1 MSKIFLR
8 QTLTKKILDIFDS
21 LSLYIFT
28 IWKCIAYN
36 FFWRDGIYFDKILVS
51 EYKLDEKINDRC
63 VPSTNG
69 TCWKKMVRSG
79 GDIEWII
86 SKNIY
91 NVKCKI
97 MNFESYLENSV
108 LKTKSIIF
116 IKLVIYIV
124 TFVHWYIVQT
134 ESCMY
139 KLVLRK
145 INYNWYIK
153 QTFCYMI

>member
-1 MSKIFLR
+1 
-8 QTLTKKILDIFDS
+8 
-21 LSLYIFT
+21 
-28 IWKCIAYN
+28 
-36 FFWRDGIYFDKILVS
+36 
-51 EYKLDEKINDRC
+51 
-63 VPSTNG
+63 
-69 TCWKKMVRSG
+69 
-79 GDIEWII
+79 
-86 SKNIY
+86 
-91 NVKCKI
+91 

-145 INYNWYIK
+145 INYNLYIK